1 MYLNKLKSRREACRH
16 GRQHR
21 NLSATVN
28 WNPNPKISLP
38 VGGTEINLSAEQICR
53 VHALSPVSTRHRP
66 VRSNTNDGGHG
77 DPTSRSDLAR
87 DKGIFD
93 LSTSFSQSTMT
104 WEKKTKLDMVEW
116 WGSGGGLDGGSFRAL
131 SFATEYSPSNYFTDS
146 GNHLRS
152 NDDEFYQ
159 MSPLLLQTIQLQ
171 KRRREVFPWRDPQ
184 QLPEGKIAACGGRF
198 FSFQGFFFFRN
209 LAPPRGGSCKPQIK
223 NLRPYQLRSL
233 TCQYS

>member
-1 MYLNKLKSRREACRH
+1 MYLNKLKSGREACRH

-28 WNPNPKISLP
+28 WNPNQKISLP

-104 WEKKTKLDMVEW
+104 WKKTKLDMVEW

-184 QLPEGKIAACGGRF
+184 LTGSQHVNYGLLKFLLF
-198 FSFQGFFFFRN
+198 FPDDFEIMISPRKNSIFCSGFF
-209 LAPPRGGSCKPQIK
+209 PSQDMVM
-223 NLRPYQLRSL
+223 
-233 TCQYS
+233 